1 MRGTPSRELHDGR
14 TESSLA
20 KLVSG
25 SILKRLHCQYTITHH
40 NHHAHNDHTM
50 YHLCHT
56 PLLLLSLHKPRQGPH
71 LTLTAASGL
80 GNQTNKDHTRV
91 RIIGGPD
98 PVSVVCWSAAPRFLR
113 RRVFPQINLPP
124 THKCSA
130 VSTFHHSTPLSP
142 KHQSKTLVKH
152 RSAHH
157 HHHQK
162 QQQPQQYD
170 LGTTWTAS

>member
-20 KLVSG
+20 MLVSG

-50 YHLCHT
+50 YHLCHI

-91 RIIGGPD
+91 RIILVDQTLCLLSAGRQPL
-98 PVSVVCWSAAPRFLR
+98 VSSDGAFSHKSIYLRPTNAQQFQRFTIQR
-113 RRVFPQINLPP
+113 HFPQSI
-124 THKCSA
+124 
-130 VSTFHHSTPLSP
+130 SP
-142 KHQSKTLVKH
+142 KH
-152 RSAHH
+152 
-157 HHHQK
+157 
-162 QQQPQQYD
+162 
-170 LGTTWTAS
+170 W